1 MEMEKALLIL
11 TLSIAS
17 VGFILWYW
25 ISSSLRLPV
34 RYQIMYDANP
44 AYVYRI
50 LRRRILGL
58 FIYALIPLF
67 IIFCTHL
74 IQKPTLADLNISFH
88 WNKEVAIYTV
98 LGVLLVL
105 VISLVTTPRHSN
117 LEQFPEVRVRFWR
130 PNILIMSALSWIVYI
145 AAYEFFYRGLLFQ
158 SLRFAFENDVLAIAG
173 TTALYSLSHY
183 FKLNR
188 ISISSIFYSVL
199 ACWVVLQTG
208 SLIPV
213 IVAHTFLTLFVEW
226 LSIKHHREMYILK
239 T

>member
-1 MEMEKALLIL
+1 MENALLIL
-11 TLSIAS
+11 TLTIAS
-17 VGFILWYW
+17 LGFILWYW
-25 ISSSLRLPV
+25 LSSSLRLPV

-44 AYVYRI
+44 PYVYRI

-74 IQKPTLADLNISFH
+74 IRNPSLGDLNISFH
-88 WNKEVAIYTV
+88 WNREVAIYTV
-98 LGVLLVL
+98 AGLVIVL
-105 VISLVTTPRHSN
+105 VASILTTPRHAS

-130 PNILIMSALSWIVYI
+130 PNILVMSALSWIVYI

-158 SLRFAFENDVLAIAG
+158 SLRFVFENDVLAIVG
-173 TTALYSLSHY
+173 CTALYSLSHY

-188 ISISSIFYSVL
+188 ISISSIIYGAL

-213 IVAHTFLTLFVEW
+213 MVTHTAFSLFVEW
-226 LSIKHHREMYILK
+226 LSIKHHREMFILK